1 MTTLHADLAF
11 IQNVLD
17 AAPFHRWLGMK
28 AASIE
33 NDTLRLV
40 VPWREELVSNP
51 RLQSAHGGVLA
62 AIIDLG
68 GFYALIATGNMPAA
82 TADLRVDYHA
92 PALPGTLLADVPAE
106 HNVWMSHGDSVAAAP
121 EGFTVLASTS
131 HTPVAAFERAAD
143 ATADGRGR
151 A

>member
-92 PALPGTLLADVPAE
+92 PALPGTLLADCKVVRIGATL
-106 HNVWMSHGDSVAAAP
+106 SVGEVSIRNEAG
-121 EGFTVLASTS
+121 ELLAS
-131 HTPVAAFERAAD
+131 
-143 ATADGRGR
+143 GRGAYLMQR
-151 A
+151 SKS